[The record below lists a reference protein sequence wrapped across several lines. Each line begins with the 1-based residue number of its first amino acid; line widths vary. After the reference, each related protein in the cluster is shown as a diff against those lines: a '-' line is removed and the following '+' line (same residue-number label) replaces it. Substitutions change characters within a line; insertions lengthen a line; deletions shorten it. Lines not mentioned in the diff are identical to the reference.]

1 MKEYAIKGKSDR
13 KSALLII
20 LNMVWGG
27 QIVHCLG

>member
-27 QIVHCLG
+27 KLYIV